1 MGSIPPIM
9 RSIRLAALACIVVAA
24 AVNSSFSQNAT
35 EIPLPEI
42 IGRASEQRTAYQDVF
57 KNLLSRETKTSE
69 TYKKNGEVKKQR
81 TIVSTFLV
89 YQLSKDVNRISE
101 FRNVKSVDG
110 KTLNNTEMR
119 AQSLFE
125 TVSKAESSDKELQKI
140 EDESQR
146 YDEDIAVTGLTLFQA
161 VPLSDNL
168 RPFFDFKLEGK
179 DSIGGLPV
187 YVVSYQQIKAT
198 PYISANPLR
207 LANDH
212 RLSVFY
218 DSGIRSDRDLGERLS
233 GKFWLDAE
241 TFQVRRE
248 VRDFTLQPPDFPRPV
263 LLAETTF
270 EYQKSDFGI
279 LVPKRII
286 HVQNQI
292 LEGDR
297 SSRKEAKII
306 FDYDNFTKPDVE
318 VKSAEVK

>member
-1 MGSIPPIM
+1 M
-9 RSIRLAALACIVVAA
+9 RSTRLTALACTVVLAA
-24 AVNSSFSQNAT
+24 ISFSFSQNTAD
-35 EIPLPEI
+35 IPLPEI
-42 IGRASEQRTAYQDVF
+42 IRRAAEQRTAYQEVF

-81 TIVSTFLV
+81 TVVSTFLV
-89 YQLSKDVNRISE
+89 YQLSKDANRISE
-101 FRNVKSVDG
+101 FRNIKSVDG
-110 KTLNNTEMR
+110 KPLNNTETR

-179 DSIGGLPV
+179 DVIGGIPV
-187 YVVSYQQIKAT
+187 YVVSYRQTKAT

-233 GKFWLDAE
+233 GKFWIDSE
-241 TFQVRRE
+241 TFEVWRE
-248 VRDFTLQPPDFPRPV
+248 VRDFTLQPPDFQKPV
-263 LLAETTF
+263 LLAETAF
-270 EYQKSDFGI
+270 EFQKSDFGI

-286 HVQNQI
+286 HTQNQI
-292 LEGDR
+292 LEGDQ
-297 SSRKEAKII
+297 SARKEARIT
-306 FDYDNFTKPDVE
+306 FEYDNFTKPDVE